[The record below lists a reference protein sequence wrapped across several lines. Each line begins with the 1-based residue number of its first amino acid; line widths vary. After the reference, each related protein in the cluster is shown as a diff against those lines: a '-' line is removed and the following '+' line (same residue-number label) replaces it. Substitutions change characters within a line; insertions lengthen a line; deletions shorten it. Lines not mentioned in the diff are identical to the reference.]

1 MPVTELAF
9 IPSATPGS
17 IPPAFLKASWEGI
30 EAQNNWAAAN
40 ASSTL
45 PSGPPAVRGAAV
57 YQQREDRG
65 IMLITAH
72 WDSPAQHAECIAS
85 EENMGAM
92 KALAS
97 HSVASEIRFF
107 HVDGVRLFGK
117 ETLDTG
123 LLSMLRISVEGGNGR
138 EIERI
143 WNDDGD
149 DGVKKLLFESAGFE
163 HIGGWR
169 VEKEQGKEDRDE
181 FVVVGAW
188 RDEDALSRFAEG
200 KEWDQVWKGAVL
212 ETNVTTYSRLA

>member
-9 IPSATPGS
+9 IPSATPGT
-17 IPPAFLKASWEGI
+17 IPPAFLRASWEGI

-45 PSGPPAVRGAAV
+45 PSGPPAVRGAAI

-85 EENMGAM
+85 EENRGAM
-92 KALAS
+92 RALAP
-97 HSVASEIRFF
+97 HSVASEIKFF
-107 HVDGVRLFGK
+107 HVDGVQLFGG
-117 ETLDTG
+117 ETLDAG
-123 LLSMLRISVEGGNGR
+123 LLSMLRVSVEGKR
-138 EIERI
+138 EEVERI
-143 WNDDGD
+143 WKDGD
-149 DGVKKLLFESAGFE
+149 DGVRRLLFRSSGLE

-169 VEKEQGKEDRDE
+169 IEKEKGKEDRDE

-188 RDEDALSRFAEG
+188 RDEDALSRFTEG
-200 KEWDQVWKGAVL
+200 KQWDQMWKGVVL
-212 ETNVTTYSRLA
+212 ETSFTTYSRLA